1 MPMDNYDGFPED
13 EDGAY
18 EEHQDP
24 NEEWN
29 NLLERHPAG
38 TMSGEIFR
46 YSEGLSLPDKLAF
59 AEFIRALPVGTDRK
73 ILPGLLHVFVPS
85 EGGKVFTISKRC
97 TTQKDDTTPEEHTS
111 ESC

>member
-1 MPMDNYDGFPED
+1 MPMDSYDVLPED
-13 EDGAY
+13 EDGTY
-18 EEHQDP
+18 GGHQDP
-24 NEEWN
+24 NEEWD

-59 AEFIRALPVGTDRK
+59 AEFIRALPVGADRK
-73 ILPGLLHVFVPS
+73 ILPNLLHVFVPS
-85 EGGKVFTISKRC
+85 DGGKVFTISKRY
-97 TTQKDDTTPEEHTS
+97 TTPEEHTS